1 MPKNGRSLPNR
12 AVIIDLVRDLRAVIF
27 PGYFGEDTAARI
39 FPEQF
44 TAYLLND
51 YYDRLKYQ
59 VEIAFLYADQQLQ
72 KEKLKKGQRKSAAVS
87 LESFR
92 RYRDDF

>member
-1 MPKNGRSLPNR
+1 MNIKKEAILKAAGDLTENYGREELFMPKNGRSLPNR
-12 AVIIDLVRDLRAVIF
+12 AVIINLVRDLRSVIF

-51 YYDRLKYQ
+51 YYDRLKCQ
-59 VEIAFLYADQQLQ
+59 V
-72 KEKLKKGQRKSAAVS
+72 
-87 LESFR
+87 
-92 RYRDDF
+92 